1 MWPLGVAVGLDRGG
15 ALNFK
20 QHIELKKEN
29 KKDLLKC
36 GISLT
41 VALK

>member
-1 MWPLGVAVGLDRGG
+1 MRPLGVAVGLDRRG

-20 QHIELKKEN
+20 QHRGLKKEN

-41 VALK
+41 VVLK